1 MSSLIVTILAAGE
14 GKRMRSEIPKVLHL
28 FCGKPMLVWI
38 IETARSLGP
47 EKIIIV
53 TGRHHTQIIKTLAK
67 WIDSFGILFV
77 EQREPIGTGNA
88 VMCCIDHYTPE
99 SKVLI
104 LNGDMP
110 LITASLLDSFIRYYE
125 KTDCVVLTAI
135 LSNPHG
141 YGRILYENGSFIGI
155 VEEKDCTEEQKR
167 IHEINSGIYL
177 VSGNVLQTFLPKIT
191 NDNAQGEYYLTD
203 IVKWIRSSP
212 SPFCSTYL
220 IDESENFCIRGINT
234 PEELLELSNF

>member
-1 MSSLIVTILAAGE
+1 MSSIIVTILAAGE

-38 IETARSLGP
+38 IETARTLCP

-53 TGRHHTQIIKTLAK
+53 TGRHHKQIIKTLAK
-67 WIDSFGILFV
+67 WMDSFGIVFV
-77 EQREPIGTGNA
+77 EQPEPIGTGNA
-88 VMCCIDHYTPE
+88 VMCCLDHYITE

-110 LITASLLDSFIRYYE
+110 LITASLLDSFIRYYAN
-125 KTDCVVLTAI
+125 TDCVVLTAI

-141 YGRILYENGSFIGI
+141 YGRILYENGSFAGI
-155 VEEKDCTEEQKR
+155 IEEKDCTEEQRK

-177 VSGNVLQTFLPKIT
+177 ISGNVLQTFLPKIT

-203 IVKWIRSSP
+203 IVKWIRTSS
-212 SPFCSTYL
+212 SHFCSTYL